1 MNIYKDLL
9 YTDKDFTICMRPIN
23 KKIKNI
29 EFHPNTRYINSHAF
43 FNIATASFVTFPEKL
58 ELIGKDAFAKTAIEE
73 ILLLNPTRIESAAF
87 RDLSLRNVIIN
98 TKSIP
103 EKCFDKCIIN
113 NLKLTNTEVINSFA
127 FASAKISNF
136 TFPDTLTDIKERA
149 FVNATFKN
157 NVLEI
162 PKSVKVIE
170 SQAFYLAKNLYRIIL
185 PSSLEYLDPE
195 FADREIK
202 IITDKKTV
210 ELFPF
215 LKNRNTD
222 IISLDYMLDNKKSF
236 KEINA
241 KFKEFEK

>member
-9 YTDKDFTICMRPIN
+9 YADKDFTICMRPVN
-23 KKIKNI
+23 KKIENI
-29 EFHPNTRYINSHAF
+29 EFHPNTRYINAHAF
-43 FNIATASFVTFPEKL
+43 FNIPTASFITFPENL

-87 RDLSLRNVIIN
+87 RSLFLRNVIIN

-103 EKCFDKCIIN
+103 EKCFDNCTIN
-113 NLKLTNTEVINSFA
+113 NLKLINTEVINSFA
-127 FASAKISNF
+127 FASAEISNF
-136 TFPDTLTDIKERA
+136 TFSDTLTDIKERA
-149 FVNATFKN
+149 FIAATFKN
-157 NVLEI
+157 NTLEI

-170 SQAFYLAKNLYRIIL
+170 KEAFSLTKNLYRIIL
-185 PSSLEYLDPE
+185 PSDLEYLDPE
-195 FADREIK
+195 FADKEIK
-202 IITDKKTV
+202 IIANKKTV

-215 LKNRNTD
+215 LKNRKID

>member
-1 MNIYKDLL
+1 MKEYKDLL
-9 YTDKDFTICMRPIN
+9 YADEDFTICMRPVN

-43 FNIATASFVTFPEKL
+43 FNIPTASFVTFPENL

-73 ILLLNPTRIESAAF
+73 ILLLNSTRIESAAF
-87 RDLSLRNVIIN
+87 RNLFLRNVIIN
-98 TKSIP
+98 AKSIP
-103 EKCFDKCIIN
+103 EKCFDNCTIN
-113 NLKLTNTEVINSFA
+113 NLKLINTEVINSLA
-127 FASAKISNF
+127 FASAEISNF
-136 TFPDTLTDIKERA
+136 IFPDTLTDIKERA
-149 FVNATFKN
+149 FIAATFKN
-157 NVLEI
+157 NILEI

-170 SQAFYLAKNLYRIIL
+170 KEAFGLAKNLYRIIL
-185 PSSLEYLDPE
+185 PSSLEYLDPK
-195 FADREIK
+195 FAEKEVK
-202 IITDKKTV
+202 IIASEKTV

-222 IISLDYMLDNKKSF
+222 IISLDYMLNNKKSF